1 MAYSY
6 PTDTLL
12 YAWLMAMMFFFIS
25 SGWAAGDVSL
35 SAYIQSSLSYTKFHD
50 QLNPLSAVMAFLYTS
65 YIVIYA
71 CLSYGL
77 GRVID
82 AYMANRDPH
91 GFLFYISGVM
101 MTIACVVIMAS
112 TFVPKG
118 SCKVNPTME
127 ELSPDESGERDKLV
141 IN

>member
-1 MAYSY
+1 
-6 PTDTLL
+6 
-12 YAWLMAMMFFFIS
+12 MFFFIS

-35 SAYIQSSLSYTKFHD
+35 SAYIQSSLSYTHFKD
-50 QLNPLSAVMAFLYTS
+50 KENPLSSVMAFLYTS

-71 CLSYGL
+71 SLSYGL

-82 AYMANRDPH
+82 AYMSRRDPH

-101 MTIACVVIMAS
+101 MTLACIVIFAS
-112 TFVPKG
+112 TFIPKG
-118 SCKVNPTME
+118 SCKLNPTME
-127 ELSPDESGERDKLV
+127 ELSPDPTGEKDKLI